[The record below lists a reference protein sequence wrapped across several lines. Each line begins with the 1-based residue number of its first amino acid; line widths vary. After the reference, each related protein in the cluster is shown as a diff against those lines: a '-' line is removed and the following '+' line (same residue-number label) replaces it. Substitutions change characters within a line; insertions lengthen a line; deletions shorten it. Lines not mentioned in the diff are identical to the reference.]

1 MFGSVGFPELLM
13 IFIVVLLVFGP
24 KKLPEF
30 AKLLGKA
37 IREFRS
43 TVDEAKAAIE
53 DEIYKE
59 GMTSQLKDIGKDIKD
74 ALNIYGDID
83 KPVREVGKDIKDALN
98 IYGDIDKPVREVG
111 KDIKDACSIYGDSDK
126 TAEKGEKSK
135 DDEKSE

>member
-1 MFGSVGFPELLM
+1 MFGSIGFPELIL

-43 TVDEAKAAIE
+43 TVDEAKSAIQ

-59 GMTSQLKDIGKDIKD
+59 GMADHMKDISRDVQEALNITGDIGKDVKDALDVGGGIRREIKD
-74 ALNIYGDID
+74 AFDIYGGIVE
-83 KPVREVGKDIKDALN
+83 KPTGESEKKD
-98 IYGDIDKPVREVG
+98 
-111 KDIKDACSIYGDSDK
+111 
-126 TAEKGEKSK
+126 GEK
-135 DDEKSE
+135 KS

>member
-1 MFGSVGFPELLM
+1 MFGSIGFPELLL

-59 GMTSQLKDIGKDIKD
+59 GMTSQLKDISKDVKD

-83 KPVREVGKDIKDALN
+83 KPVREIGKDIQDALN
-98 IYGDIDKPVREVG
+98 NHGDNEKPAG
-111 KDIKDACSIYGDSDK
+111 QS
-126 TAEKGEKSK
+126 EKSK

>member
-1 MFGSVGFPELLM
+1 MFGSIGFPELIL

-30 AKLLGKA
+30 AKLLGKV

-59 GMTSQLKDIGKDIKD
+59 GMSDSIRGISRDVKEALNITTDIGNDVKD
-74 ALNIYGDID
+74 ALDVTGGIR
-83 KPVREVGKDIKDALN
+83 RELKDALD
-98 IYGDIDKPVREVG
+98 IYGGIDAPSV
-111 KDIKDACSIYGDSDK
+111 AAS
-126 TAEKGEKSK
+126 EKK
-135 DDEKSE
+135 DDEKKS

>member
-1 MFGSVGFPELLM
+1 MFGSIGFPELVL

-43 TVDEAKAAIE
+43 TVDEAKSAIE

-59 GMTSQLKDIGKDIKD
+59 GMADHLKDISRDVKD

-83 KPVREVGKDIKDALN
+83 REVKDAL
-98 IYGDIDKPVREVG
+98 DITGGTDDKPAQE
-111 KDIKDACSIYGDSDK
+111 S
-126 TAEKGEKSK
+126 EKK
-135 DDEKSE
+135 DDKKKG

>member
-1 MFGSVGFPELLM
+1 MFGSIGFPELIL

-30 AKLLGKA
+30 AKLLGKT

-43 TVDEAKAAIE
+43 TIDEAKAAIE

-59 GMTSQLKDIGKDIKD
+59 GMTSQLKEIGKDVKD

-83 KPVREVGKDIKDALN
+83 KPLKDLGKDIKDALN
-98 IYGDIDKPVREVG
+98 LDSTNDKR
-111 KDIKDACSIYGDSDK
+111 A
-126 TAEKGEKSK
+126 AEGEKSK
-135 DDEKSE
+135 DDEKKSE